1 MSVKLFDRKRRCLD
15 NHLKQND
22 QITAVSGFGTIIV
35 VGTYSGMLMIF
46 NTCPEGSSAEWELE
60 ANICLSEEKVGSRST
75 SYTNLL
81 CFCNRAFNYCCWGK
95 ST

>member
-46 NTCPEGSSAEWELE
+46 NTCKEASAEWELE
-60 ANICLSEEKVGSRST
+60 ANICLSEEKVGFKMDVLVGELSLGRKG
-75 SYTNLL
+75 LL
-81 CFCNRAFNYCCWGK
+81 YKHF
-95 ST
+95 